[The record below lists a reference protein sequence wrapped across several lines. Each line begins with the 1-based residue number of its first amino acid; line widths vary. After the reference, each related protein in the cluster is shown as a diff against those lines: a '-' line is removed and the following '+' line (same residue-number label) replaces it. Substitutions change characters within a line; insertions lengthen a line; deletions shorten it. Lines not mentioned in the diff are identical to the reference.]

1 MYTTMEPRRAA
12 AFMDRLPTLPA
23 PSPVA
28 SFPPVQT
35 SGAPADD
42 ARGGLFRT
50 ALAQAGA
57 SLSEAYRRLRDDPR
71 CISAPAMGLYG
82 RRVAVPG
89 DTDEGSWKMISIR
102 DEIFVAISACQYAR
116 ARTEC
121 VPPEGFV
128 EFHYLVTGPAHVGV
142 DGGDDADSVQ
152 VEAPNFILCYQGAGL
167 RYQITCPQGPRRALG
182 LYVSSRYFA
191 RLIEALGAQGEAI
204 RARLAAV
211 KDDELYNVQ
220 MRLTMDAVQAIEQLL
235 ASPREGVRELLFVE
249 AKCTEI
255 LYASVGVWIDSLRHG
270 AQDGILSSRDLMLME
285 RARMMIDADLQ
296 KSMTIPDLA
305 RAVGTNASKLKRAF
319 KFLHG
324 VTVFEYSLRRRMHE
338 ALRLLVDE
346 RQSVGQV
353 AAAVGYQHQTSFT
366 TSFRDFYGFAPKDAR
381 QLRGA
386 DRANAAG

>member
-1 MYTTMEPRRAA
+1 M
-12 AFMDRLPTLPA
+12 
-23 PSPVA
+23 
-28 SFPPVQT
+28 QT
-35 SGAPADD
+35 SGAPVDD
-42 ARGGLFRT
+42 ALSGLFRT
-50 ALAQAGA
+50 ALAHAGA
-57 SLSEAYRRLRDDPR
+57 PLSEAYRRLREDSR
-71 CISAPAMGLYG
+71 CISAPAIGLYG

-89 DTDEGSWKMISIR
+89 DADEGWWKMISIR
-102 DEIFVAISACQYAR
+102 DEIFVAISECRYAR

-142 DGGDDADSVQ
+142 DGDDADSVQ
-152 VEAPNFILCYQGAGL
+152 VEAPNFIVCHQGAGL
-167 RYQITCPQGPRRALG
+167 PYQITCPQGPRRALG

-191 RLIEALGAQGEAI
+191 RLVDALGVEGEAI
-204 RARLAAV
+204 RGRLAAV

-220 MRLTMDAVQAIEQLL
+220 MRLTLDALQAIEQLL
-235 ASPREGVRELLFVE
+235 ASAHEGVRELLFVE
-249 AKCTEI
+249 AKCMEI
-255 LYASVGVWIDSLRHG
+255 LYASVGVWADSLRHG
-270 AQDGILSSRDLMLME
+270 APDGILSSRDLMLME

-338 ALRLLVDE
+338 ALRLLADE

-386 DRANAAG
+386 DRANAGG